1 MVKKKQVSKKKIVK
15 RKITKKITKKNAKK
29 KSAKKKEAISNLVA
43 GFCGRRTLHGC
54 LHLQPEGNFSVAFAS
69 LFSQGRTFKNLG
81 FNPKRVDFF
90 YLLHTS
96 LASLHFGSAFSVS
109 GKDL

>member
-1 MVKKKQVSKKKIVK
+1 MDFVVGDVSKVVCIYCQKEISQWPLHHYYLKAGPSKIWVLTPNES
-15 RKITKKITKKNAKK
+15 I
-29 KSAKKKEAISNLVA
+29 
-43 GFCGRRTLHGC
+43 
-54 LHLQPEGNFSVAFAS
+54 
-69 LFSQGRTFKNLG
+69 
-81 FNPKRVDFF
+81 FF